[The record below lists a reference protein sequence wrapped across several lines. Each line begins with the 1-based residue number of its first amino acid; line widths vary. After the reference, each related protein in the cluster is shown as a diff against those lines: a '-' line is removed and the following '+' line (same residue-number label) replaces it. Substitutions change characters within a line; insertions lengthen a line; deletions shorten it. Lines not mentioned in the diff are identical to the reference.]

1 MTEERIRPPRGSE
14 WGRGNGQRAVWIGAP
29 RGAGQCTMQMGVA
42 PVSGE
47 PPLAA

>member
-1 MTEERIRPPRGSE
+1 MAEERIRAPRGPG
-14 WGRGNGQRAVWIGAP
+14 WDRGTGQRAVRVGAP